1 MGMKR
6 AIICCTLF
14 LIGCTIDTRNEWDS
28 GADAQRAY
36 QQQRME
42 ENSENLKNQFPTSAP
57 ATATESP
64 QPF

>member
-1 MGMKR
+1 MKR

-28 GADAQRAY
+28 GADAQGAY

-42 ENSENLKNQFPTSAP
+42 ENSEDVKNEFPTTFP
-57 ATATESP
+57 ATESP